1 MTLKGGYTPAVFK
14 LRNCYNKVTDRFWQ
28 SGMALRRVIMKNRV
42 WLIMIFLLGAACL
55 CRTPSFL
62 TPKPKVIN
70 HPAPALKVD
79 TSPFQ
84 NIGCGVIPDYQP
96 CEATSLLGE
105 LGCKSLRDAGPL
117 LGGLSPAYPLAYC
130 VSRYQS
136 GENDQDPSLF
146 HRACL
151 AGQNYRLALYKDG
164 QFQLVNDLA
173 ELQAA
178 FAPIETTD
186 EALSYALAA
195 TGLDPQFGYQ
205 VNSTFRYLTQQIEDT
220 NVTSTGNDY
229 LVHLFDS
236 QVCGCGPHPF
246 FSVDVTVTRDGKIE
260 VGKRQPV
267 SEDPKMDG
275 MCID

>member
-1 MTLKGGYTPAVFK
+1 M
-14 LRNCYNKVTDRFWQ
+14 
-28 SGMALRRVIMKNRV
+28 IMKKKI
-42 WLIMIFLLGAACL
+42 WLAVLFLLSAACL

-62 TPKPKVIN
+62 TPKLKVIN
-70 HPAPALKVD
+70 HPAPALKVEP
-79 TSPFQ
+79 SPFQ
-84 NIGCGVIPDYQP
+84 SAGYGASPDYQP
-96 CEATSLLGE
+96 CEKTSPLGE
-105 LGCKSLRDAGPL
+105 LGCNSLRDAGPL

-130 VSRYQS
+130 VSRYQR
-136 GENDQDPSLF
+136 GANDQDPSLF
-146 HRACL
+146 RQACL
-151 AGQNYRLALYKDG
+151 VGQNYRLALYKDG

-220 NVTSTGNDY
+220 HVTSTGNGY

-236 QVCGCGPHPF
+236 QVCGCGPHTF
-246 FSVDVTVTRDGKIE
+246 FSVDVTVSRDGRIE